1 LILIIY
7 YSVARWEEERIT
19 DALRRMGVA
28 FEMVDVSREP
38 IEVGGSLWS
47 RYQVAI
53 QRSVSRSAALESSA
67 ALEGSG
73 VRVINSSISTA
84 ISQSKIWCLSILSRS
99 GIPVPRSYASFGAEA
114 VRRSAEII
122 GYPLIY
128 KPSQGSWGRLIS
140 MARDSGELIAITSH
154 REAIGSQAIYGLVQ
168 EYVRKPG
175 RDIRA
180 TVIGEEVITIYRV
193 NKRHW
198 ITNTARGAEAAPAPR
213 DPELIEISI
222 KAVKALGLEIAGID
236 IFEHP
241 EKGYVVNE
249 ANPVP
254 EFKNVARVTG
264 IDVGRLI
271 AEYAVAQLR
280 R

>member
-1 LILIIY
+1 
-7 YSVARWEEERIT
+7 
-19 DALRRMGVA
+19 M
-28 FEMVDVSREP
+28 
-38 IEVGGSLWS
+38 
-47 RYQVAI
+47 
-53 QRSVSRSAALESSA
+53 SA
-67 ALEGSG
+67 
-73 VRVINSSISTA
+73 
-84 ISQSKIWCLSILSRS
+84 K
-99 GIPVPRSYASFGAEA
+99 
-114 VRRSAEII
+114 II
-122 GYPLIY
+122 GYPVVY

-140 MARDSGELIAITSH
+140 MARDPEELLAITSH

-168 EYVRKPG
+168 EYVRKPD

-198 ITNTARGAEAAPAPR
+198 ITNTARGAEAAPALR

-222 KAVKALGLEIAGID
+222 KAAKALGLEIAGID

-264 IDVGRLI
+264 IDVGRII
-271 AEYAVAQLR
+271 AEYAAAQLR